1 VIAAGASGRSVA
13 VCFMLPLLWLVS
25 ASPAALQPDQI
36 ALLIN
41 DKSPGSR
48 ELAEFYAKA
57 RGIPAG
63 RIIALSID
71 QPPGPFPLEEMP
83 RSDYEPLVA
92 EPIRKFLLTNGLAS
106 RVKCLVSFWGLP
118 LRVGPRT
125 NSDAENAELS
135 AIDQERV
142 DLVPRVARA
151 VDSLEALARQL
162 QPQFTPT
169 RAPLR
174 SDEVVSLARRAD
186 GAMAA
191 IVKALQAMPNNA
203 ARADSVQR
211 LLDLVGQLGGPLVRS
226 ERLVS
231 PDMALLTTQPAT
243 SDEIADVR
251 QKLTD
256 MRNRV
261 MQMSVQ
267 TPVGRAGQ
275 RDLTRSNLGTLSLL
289 RILDMQHSELQ
300 TAETQAAL
308 DSELALLWWGQYS
321 KFRWQRN
328 PFYVHYAGP
337 PVPGLTLMVMRLDG
351 PTIPIVRSIITT
363 SIDVEKTGLQG
374 QVAIDARG
382 KLPSD
387 GYGVYDQT
395 LRNLAGLLRSHTK
408 LKVTL
413 DDQEAIFPAH
423 SLDHVAI
430 YCGWYSLRRY
440 VPECQFNAGA
450 VGFHIA
456 SFELVGLHS
465 PDETGWVHGLLSDG
479 VVATLGPVAE
489 PYVQS
494 FPAADEF
501 FPLLLTGKLSLAEV
515 YWKTTPM
522 ASWMQDCIGDPLY
535 RPYAVNPALAVSDLP
550 PVLRQAI
557 GSGHP

>member
-1 VIAAGASGRSVA
+1 MIADGAGGRFIA
-13 VCFMLPLLWLVS
+13 ICLILPLLWLSSVS
-25 ASPAALQPDQI
+25 SAALEPDQI
-36 ALLIN
+36 ALVIN

-57 RGIPAG
+57 RKIPPG

-71 QPPGPFPLEEMP
+71 QPAGPFPLEEMP

-92 EPIRKFLLTNGLAS
+92 RPIRRFLLTHGLAD
-106 RVKCLVSFWGLP
+106 RVTCLVSFWGLP
-118 LRVGPRT
+118 LRVGPRI
-125 NSDAENAELS
+125 NSDAENDELA
-135 AIDQERV
+135 AIDNERMS
-142 DLVPRVARA
+142 LVPRVERA

-162 QPQFTPT
+162 QPRFTPT
-169 RAPLR
+169 TGPVRASEL
-174 SDEVVSLARRAD
+174 VSLARRAD
-186 GAMAA
+186 GALAA
-191 IVKALQAMPNNA
+191 ALTGLRAMPND
-203 ARADSVQR
+203 ARRAELVQR
-211 LLDLVGQLGGPLVRS
+211 LLDLVTQLGGTLARS
-226 ERLVS
+226 ERLAS
-231 PDMALLTTQPAT
+231 PDFAPLATQPAT
-243 SDEIADVR
+243 PDQVAEAR
-251 QKLTD
+251 QRLAD

-275 RDLTRSNLGTLSLL
+275 RDLTRSNLGMLSMLG
-289 RILDMQHSELQ
+289 ILDVQHSELQ

-328 PFYVHYAGP
+328 PLYLHYVGP
-337 PVPGLTLMVMRLDG
+337 PAPGLTLMVMRLDG

-387 GYGVYDQT
+387 GYGIYDQT
-395 LRNLAGLLRSHTK
+395 LRNLAGLLRAHSK

-413 DDQEAIFPAH
+413 DDKEAIFPGH

-430 YCGWYSLRRY
+430 YCGWYSLRHY
-440 VPECQFNAGA
+440 VPECQFNPGA

-489 PYVQS
+489 PYVES
-494 FPAADEF
+494 FPKADEF
-501 FPLLLTGKLSLAEV
+501 YPLLLTGKFSLAEV

-535 RPYAVNPALAVSDLP
+535 RPYAANPALALVDLP
-550 PVLRQAI
+550 LGLRQAV
-557 GSGHP
+557 GPAHP